1 MLWSGPSEPPSLYD
15 GRYQRMAQ
23 VTTVSTEGQIV
34 LPQELRSALDIQPG
48 DTLQVERVGKPR

>member
-1 MLWSGPSEPPSLYD
+1 
-15 GRYQRMAQ
+15 MAQ